1 MITLTQKE
9 GNALEVY
16 DKDDSL
22 VAPKM
27 KGIVK
32 GIKLK
37 EIEEIYDLLKY
48 QW

>member
-16 DKDDSL
+16 DRDESL
-22 VAPKM
+22 VTPKM
-27 KGIVK
+27 KGVVK

-37 EIEEIYDLLKY
+37 EIEEVYDLLKY
-48 QW
+48 RW